1 MMIAAA
7 NAPAQAT
14 RSTELLTIRAVL
26 MAIFF
31 TLPYLLNA
39 SLTCAPALLV
49 AFAEPKIFPGR
60 RRRPD
65 LRIIDGHISFGG
77 GDRRVPE
84 EYLHGA

>member
-1 MMIAAA
+1 MMIAPA

-14 RSTELLTIRAVL
+14 RSTKLLTIRAVL
-26 MAIFF
+26 MSIFF

-39 SLTCAPALLV
+39 SRTGAPASLT

-65 LRIIDGHISFGG
+65 LRIIDGYISFGG
-77 GDRRVPE
+77 GDRHVPE
-84 EYLHGA
+84 EHLHGA